1 VLLRATPPTPTDTG
15 QRLLNHVQ
23 QVRML
28 ERDLQRDVPMQEGE
42 AQLPRL
48 RLALNADS
56 LATCWAPAVA
66 DLCRQQALLLELLVV
81 DQDVGLRRMRA
92 VAVGGIVCA
101 DVLPGAVAR
110 AVPLVAILVPPD
122 L

>member
-1 VLLRATPPTPTDTG
+1 MLDDSLLPALAAAGEQGGCERAARALGPRQSAGCQRAKFLEARVGAPVLLRATAPTPTDTG

-28 ERDLQRDVPMQEGE
+28 ERDLQREVPMQEGE

-56 LATCWAPAVA
+56 LATWWAPAVA
-66 DLCRQQALLLELLVV
+66 DLC
-81 DQDVGLRRMRA
+81 
-92 VAVGGIVCA
+92 
-101 DVLPGAVAR
+101 
-110 AVPLVAILVPPD
+110 
-122 L
+122 